1 MLDVRPLGHTMSNRY
16 TSIFL
21 SLLIAATLT
30 ACSRAP
36 KPDRYPASTKVTLTM
51 RMVSPDPFQL
61 GPHSSQLFLDML
73 TNQPVHSEISQ
84 MPALP
89 MGTFTVGGTQY
100 LWHGNGVIRGK
111 GSEEL
116 LWHGPYLQRLITVV
130 MREEHANRES
140 VQRILDALEQDSTVA
155 STPLQGPG
163 QYPGGANDA
172 LHPAQLIVGDTN
184 GWGVFTPE
192 TNKP

>member
-1 MLDVRPLGHTMSNRY
+1 MSNRCAFI
-16 TSIFL
+16 SL
-21 SLLIAATLT
+21 SLLILATLT

-36 KPDRYPASTKVTLTM
+36 KPDRYPVGTKVTLTM
-51 RMVSPDPFQL
+51 PMVSPDPFQL
-61 GPHSSQLFLDML
+61 GPRSSQLFLDML

-89 MGTFTVGGTQY
+89 MGTFTVGGTKY

-111 GSEEL
+111 GREER
-116 LWHGPYLQRLITVV
+116 LWHGPYLQRLIILV
-130 MREEHANRES
+130 MHEEHGSRES
-140 VQRILDALEQDSTVA
+140 VQRILDTLEQDSTVA

-172 LHPAQLIVGDTN
+172 LHPAR
-184 GWGVFTPE
+184 
-192 TNKP
+192 

>member
-1 MLDVRPLGHTMSNRY
+1 MQ
-16 TSIFL
+16 
-21 SLLIAATLT
+21 
-30 ACSRAP
+30 
-36 KPDRYPASTKVTLTM
+36 
-51 RMVSPDPFQL
+51 MVSPDPFQL
-61 GPHSSQLFLDML
+61 GPRSSQLFLDIL

-89 MGTFTVGGTQY
+89 MGAFTAGGTEY
-100 LWHGNGVIRGK
+100 LWHGNGVIRGQ
-111 GSEEL
+111 GRSER
-116 LWHGPYLQRLITVV
+116 LWYGPYLQRLIIEV
-130 MREEHANRES
+130 MREKHGSRES

-172 LHPAQLIVGDTN
+172 LHPARLTIDETN
-184 GWGVFTPE
+184 GWQVFTPE